1 MVLKFPLVESEMNEV
16 MRVVERNLQLLRHEG
31 LLPQEGGN
39 TLDPGPG
46 QPAGCGQALGQTALI
61 PGVFWLGPHSCFL

>member
-1 MVLKFPLVESEMNEV
+1 MKVF
-16 MRVVERNLQLLRHEG
+16 
-31 LLPQEGGN
+31 PQEGGN

-61 PGVFWLGPHSCFL
+61 PGVFWLGPHTAASSENIRMFLKLL